1 MTEICDFCGRITL
14 RMSHKYTINQE
25 QLQDSLRISI
35 GYRSHTR
42 FTAKKSRK
50 ERYFRKMQL
59 KSDVAYRLVGVF
71 EQHFRLQQRARVEP
85 LHHRLSALLPDDR

>member
-1 MTEICDFCGRITL
+1 MEENCDFCGRITL

-35 GYRSHTR
+35 GYRSHACLAEEETG
-42 FTAKKSRK
+42 K
-50 ERYFRKMQL
+50 ESGLFEIQL

-71 EQHFRLQQRARVEP
+71 EQHFRLQ
-85 LHHRLSALLPDDR
+85 